1 VRITDGYNE
10 GQGDEAHLKP
20 PLSADGFYRVTDSVE
35 VPGERFMPVIS
46 VLSASPVTTGEQ
58 PEPSFFRDL
67 NLDQVCARVT
77 AGREQYDLV
86 PFFRTPLG
94 DAAAVDYRHEVL
106 RDLEQQETAQAIVGF
121 AERMRAVRD
130 NLAQARKLRYR
141 YQKESWFLAA
151 GRGYC
156 AAVSALA
163 VALGQADLASRG
175 LTTFR
180 DYLVGYAASPEFAGL
195 AGQAAEVAGALD
207 GVTYCLNIRGPR
219 VTVTRYEGE
228 ADFSADVVATF
239 AKFARGAVKDY
250 RAAFS
255 NWREM
260 DHVQEW
266 IADRVARLFPA
277 EFAALDE
284 FCARHGRFE
293 DETVTTFDREV
304 QFYLGYLD
312 FIAPMKAAGLQ
323 FCYPQVSADGKE
335 TDVSGAFDLAL
346 AAKLAPRFADVV
358 ANDFRLSGQE
368 RIIVVTG
375 PNHGGKTTFARMV
388 GQLHYLASLGYLVP
402 ASSARLFL
410 PDQVFTHFER
420 EEDLATLRGKLA
432 DELARIRD
440 VLAAATGRSL
450 LVMNESFAST
460 TLRDATF
467 ISERIL
473 DQMTELDL
481 LGVYVT
487 FLDELAS
494 ATPACVSM
502 VGTVNPDDPA
512 ERTYKIV
519 RRPADGLAYAA
530 AIARKYG
537 LTYPQLKERT
547 ARVSGGT
554 A

>member
-1 VRITDGYNE
+1 VL
-10 GQGDEAHLKP
+10 A
-20 PLSADGFYRVTDSVE
+20 
-35 VPGERFMPVIS
+35 VPVVSI
-46 VLSASPVTTGEQ
+46 LSASPAAPGGQ
-58 PEPSFFRDL
+58 PEPAFFRDL
-67 NLDQVCARVT
+67 NLDQVCACVT

-86 PFFRTPLG
+86 PFFRAPLR
-94 DAAAVDYRHEVL
+94 DAAAVRYRHEVL
-106 RDLEQQETAQAIVGF
+106 RDLEKQETAGGVITF

-130 NLAQARKLRYR
+130 SLAQARKLRYR

-151 GRGYC
+151 ARDYC

-163 VALGQADLASRG
+163 DALGQAELVSRG
-175 LTTFR
+175 FTAFR
-180 DYLVGYAASPEFAGL
+180 EYLNRYAASAAFASLIGES
-195 AGQAAEVAGALD
+195 AEVARALD
-207 GVTYCLNIRGPR
+207 GVTYCVNIRGAR

-228 ADFSADVVATF
+228 DDFSADVVATF
-239 AKFARGAVKDY
+239 AKFAGGTTKDY
-250 RAAFS
+250 RASFRS
-255 NWREM
+255 WPEM

-277 EFAALDE
+277 EFAALDS
-284 FCARHGRFE
+284 FCARHGQFE
-293 DETVTTFDREV
+293 DETVAAFDREI

-312 FIAPMKAAGLQ
+312 FIGPMKAAGLE
-323 FCYPQVSADGKE
+323 FCYPRVSTGDKE

-346 AAKLAPRFADVV
+346 AAKLAPGFADVV

-388 GQLHYLASLGYLVP
+388 GQVHYLASLGYPVP

-410 PDQVFTHFER
+410 PDRIFTHFER

-440 VLAAATGRSL
+440 ALAAATSSSL
-450 LVMNESFAST
+450 LVMNESFGST
-460 TLRDATF
+460 TVRDATF
-467 ISERIL
+467 IGERIL
-473 DQMTELDL
+473 AQMTELGL

-487 FLDELAS
+487 FLDELTS
-494 ATPACVSM
+494 STTACVSM

-519 RRPADGLAYAA
+519 RRPADGLAYAD
-530 AIARKYG
+530 AIARKYR